1 MEEFEHVMECLRDV
15 LRKEKMLQVSEEQ
28 VLEEL
33 EKTKGLDGEKVNH
46 TYQYH
51 PLRSVDTVVS
61 FFVNKFTKGKH
72 QTEDEPPY
80 EIPMDSYQTPDELE
94 DSEEDIEDTADTMF
108 EPSQDFLRSLCV
120 VYPDIDPQ
128 YLDQICQRFGNSP
141 EDIQT
146 FLDENSAM
154 IPARR
159 QMQSVQFR
167 MLQSQHNPHTEELW
181 QCPDCRAWQIIE
193 RGTFTSQEKEVA
205 CKEVVSC
212 GKFCAKCNRRS
223 HQPFACR
230 NKSVRAIQEEDEVDI
245 FKRLTGSNIRILC
258 TLQPD
263 SSFTF
268 NKV

>member
-1 MEEFEHVMECLRDV
+1 MECLRDV

-72 QTEDEPPY
+72 QTEDEPPL
-80 EIPMDSYQTPDELE
+80 EIPKDSYQTPDELE

-159 QMQSVQFR
+159 QVQSVQFR

-193 RGTFTSQEKEVA
+193 RGTFTSLEKEVT

-212 GKFCAKCNRRS
+212 GKFCARCNKRS

-245 FKRLTGSNIRILC
+245 FKRLTGSNNRILC

>member
-72 QTEDEPPY
+72 QTEDE
-80 EIPMDSYQTPDELE
+80 LE
-94 DSEEDIEDTADTMF
+94 DSEEDIEDTAGTMF

-120 VYPDIDPQ
+120 VYPDIDRQ

-159 QMQSVQFR
+159 QVQSVQFR

>member
-120 VYPDIDPQ
+120 VYPDIDRQ

-159 QMQSVQFR
+159 QVQSVQFR

-193 RGTFTSQEKEVA
+193 RSTFTSLEKEVA

-212 GKFCAKCNRRS
+212 GKFCARCNKRS

-245 FKRLTGSNIRILC
+245 FKRLTGSNNQYFVPYNPIPQLH
-258 TLQPD
+258 L
-263 SSFTF
+263 
-268 NKV
+268 